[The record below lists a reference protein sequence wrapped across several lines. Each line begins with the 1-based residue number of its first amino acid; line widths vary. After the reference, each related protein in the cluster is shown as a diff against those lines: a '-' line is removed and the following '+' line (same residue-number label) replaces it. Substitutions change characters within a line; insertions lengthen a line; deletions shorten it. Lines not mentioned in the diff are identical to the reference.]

1 MLALFQLVLETCHI
15 AALFLKLAF
24 RHFKVI
30 FELLFSLI
38 LGPLQLLELVLE
50 LANLHVFLTH
60 RLHLFLVLLL
70 VVTESLSE
78 LVNLRAV
85 ALQAALH
92 MGKLAK
98 LLGQFAR
105 SFVFLEKL

>member
-1 MLALFQLVLETCHI
+1 M
-15 AALFLKLAF
+15 
-24 RHFKVI
+24 I